1 MHWNH
6 LLRRR
11 SLLIL
16 AGLVVVGV
24 ILWVG
29 YFLAT
34 FDLNHYRVN
43 LATELGNRLQTPVQL
58 GAAHVELREAGIAL
72 RFSELQIGTDQTRFE
87 LRADTLW
94 LQLAWRGLLLRKPI
108 FSEVALA
115 GPHLRISPPPTPPPP
130 ETPAEEP
137 FDLAALRDFKVRRI
151 EIEDGAID
159 LAWRGHAG
167 SVQSLR
173 LHDLSVNLYDL
184 GLERTV
190 SLDLSGKLSDHPSP
204 ASLVITGSV
213 DIPATGPWQA
223 AVWDC
228 ALQAKGVDT
237 TRLAELLPEHM
248 PLTATGVADLALF
261 VKRQA
266 DATVTVQADVTGR
279 QLRVRPAP
287 GYPQAIPLG
296 HLQVAGI
303 WQRGEDRHLFRQLAI
318 RLDDLRLAGELSV
331 AETPSGTALN
341 GKLSNCTLP
350 VDNLRRWIP
359 HGAHTDHPLFAK
371 LQPGG
376 LLSLETAT
384 FRGDLPSAPQQAPRF
399 SLDSLTGEATGLT
412 WLIAAEQRAELTSL
426 GLHLAEGQWQFTR
439 GVGTLAGLPVAGSGS
454 IATQGA
460 APPRFAFA
468 IDSHARAEQLAALWP
483 DKFPADLSLTGSLR
497 VRAHLAG
504 TPEQLT
510 LAAHADLAQLEG
522 RYGDYLQLPAVATAA
537 LTVQGQGTS
546 NTLTIEQASLDYP
559 PLHGTLA
566 GVIDW
571 SAGTRAELTGRVEI
585 AELGDLQP
593 LVPVLAKLQLHG
605 KATLELA
612 LNGPLADAPRP
623 QVRLALHDVS
633 IPTRGLVADIAA
645 LSGRLHLDG
654 QALRSDT
661 LKARIGK
668 SPVTLRARVADLQT
682 PRLELDIE
690 AAAVRADELIFPS
703 DRAVLRDL
711 RGRLVID
718 RDGLLFDQL
727 KVRLDGGTRA
737 MVNGSV
743 RNFDA
748 PQVDLDI
755 TGDYANVE
763 EIIGLWTDLTP
774 EAKAHRKSRE
784 TTSSQQRPLPPV
796 RIVATADQ
804 GDLYGMH
811 FTEAKAL
818 IVPTSSQLL
827 IHPLDF
833 KIGAGYCTSQVRVDF
848 KPTASVLRLSGHVEE
863 VDAYAVHNQL
873 LHRKSIVRGRLRG
886 DFYLQGELGGR
897 GFLPTAFGNISATV
911 RDGVMRHSPVVGSI
925 FSVLNVS
932 QLFQFKLPDINLEG
946 LPFSLLT
953 TELAI
958 DQGVISTEQL
968 VIDSDAMNM
977 SYAGQYDMVNNQ
989 LDLLV
994 VAKPLGTIDKVLTR
1008 LPIAGW
1014 ILGGEERALIT
1025 AQFRVTGPG
1034 DKPDIEA
1041 IPISAISKGLLGIF
1055 QRTLGLPFKL
1065 IEDPSILWGGG
1076 GERKD

>member
-1 MHWNH
+1 MHWNN
-6 LLRRR
+6 LLQRR

-34 FDLNHYRVN
+34 FDLNHYRAN
-43 LATELGNRLQTPVQL
+43 LATELGIRLQTPVQL

-115 GPHLRISPPPTPPPP
+115 GPHLRISPPPYPPPTAP
-130 ETPAEEP
+130 PAEER
-137 FDLAALRDFKVRRI
+137 FDLDGLRDFKVRRI
-151 EIEDGAID
+151 EIEDGVID
-159 LAWRGHAG
+159 LAWRGHTG
-167 SVQSLR
+167 SVHSLR
-173 LHDLSVNLYDL
+173 LHGLSVSLNDL
-184 GLERTV
+184 GLDRTV
-190 SLDLSGKLSDHPSP
+190 SIDLAGKLSDHPAP

-213 DIPATGPWQA
+213 VIPATGPWQA
-223 AVWDC
+223 ATWDC

-237 TRLAELLPEHM
+237 ARLAELLPEHV
-248 PLTATGVADLALF
+248 PLAATGVADLALF
-261 VKRQA
+261 VKRQS
-266 DATVTVQADVTGR
+266 DNTVTVQADVTGR
-279 QLRVRPAP
+279 QLRVHPSP
-287 GYPQAIPLG
+287 SYPQAIPLS
-296 HLQVAGI
+296 HLQAAGI

-331 AETPSGTALN
+331 VETPTGTALN
-341 GKLSNCTLP
+341 GTLSNCTLP
-350 VDNLRRWIP
+350 VDSLRRWIP
-359 HGAHTDHPLFAK
+359 GGEQTDHPLLAK

-376 LLSLETAT
+376 LLSLETAS
-384 FRGDLPSAPQQAPRF
+384 FRGELPTAPQQTPHV

-412 WLIAAEQRAELTSL
+412 WLIDAERRAELTSL
-426 GLHLAEGQWQFTR
+426 GLHLADGQWQFTR
-439 GVGTLAGLPVAGSGS
+439 GVGTLAGLPLAGSGS
-454 IATQGA
+454 ITTQGA

-468 IDSHARAEQLAALWP
+468 IDGHARAEQLAALWP

-504 TPEQLT
+504 TQEQLT

-537 LTVQGQGTS
+537 LTMQGQGTL

-571 SAGTRAELTGRVEI
+571 SAAARAELAGQVEV

-612 LNGPLADAPRP
+612 LSGPLADARP
-623 QVRLALHDVS
+623 QVRLELHDVS
-633 IPTRGLVADIAA
+633 IPTHRLVADITA
-645 LSGRLHLDG
+645 LSGRLQLDG

-718 RDGLLFDQL
+718 RDGLLFDQV

-774 EAKAHRKSRE
+774 EAKAHRKTRE
-784 TTSSQQRPLPPV
+784 ATSTQHSLPPV
-796 RIVATADQ
+796 RIVATAAQ

-925 FSVLNVS
+925 FSLLNVS

-994 VAKPLGTIDKVLTR
+994 VAKPLGTIDKVVTR

-1055 QRTLGLPFKL
+1055 QRTLGLPLKL
-1065 IEDPSILWGGG
+1065 IEDPAILWGGG